1 MAKHPKRGR
10 KPLLVARFLETQ
22 IVAAIVNNGIES
34 STMVDASDQETF
46 LISMDVNMS
55 LGTHVAGEG
64 PLFVG
69 VAHGDYS
76 EAEILEWFSQSAG
89 LTTANLI
96 AREQSKRLIREIGV
110 FSGVGTEEVMNDG
123 KTIRV
128 PLKFRLQDGIG
139 LTLFTVN
146 LSGATL
152 TANAQINAVGKIFAK
167 RM

>member
-1 MAKHPKRGR
+1 MAKRRGR

-34 STMVDASDQETF
+34 STLVDASDQECF

-55 LGTHVAGEG
+55 LGTHIAGEG

-76 EAEILEWFSQSAG
+76 EAEILEWFQQSNG
-89 LTTANLI
+89 LSTGDLVT
-96 AREQSKRLIREIGV
+96 REQAKRLIREIGV

-123 KTIRV
+123 KKIRV
-128 PLKFRLQDGIG
+128 PLKFRLQDGVN
-139 LTLFTVN
+139 LNLFTVN

-152 TANAQINAVGKIFAK
+152 TANSQINAVGKIYAK